1 MADSSSFRFIPQH
14 SLDQPANSKRRNRK
28 GLSLVVPATRPPQTS
43 QAAKTPRI
51 TNAKSLAATPRL
63 ALDNHKSRP
72 YSNGP
77 ICILPNLYL
86 GDEHN
91 ANDTEQL
98 HNLGIGY
105 ILNVAKEV
113 DHPHQQEFASSDI
126 SDNDDDEG
134 GATSP
139 SLSISSSASSASSID
154 TLKSFSFG
162 VGGTDYISRRSSFR
176 MNVDSPTRLASPLD
190 DYGEK
195 CPFSPRGPKSTPRGL
210 KVLRFKPAASS
221 LSFTSAFRATRQEPT
236 LNRTAPKRYPKR
248 LTRRLSSTHSAELRG
263 RRKRHTISEV
273 AQAEDGLQLH
283 QIKYKKLPWT
293 HNHKNLA
300 FELGPALDI
309 IERARTSKRAILVHC
324 QCGVARSASLVIA
337 YVMQAFKISL
347 DQAYDFVKTKSNS
360 ISPNMYLMF
369 QLRDFESHHRL
380 GLDHHKATATKNRL
394 RKCTSMQFDTTTN
407 ITTSTTTTH
416 YIQSSNDTKN
426 QLISN
431 FSKLEFSSSK
441 CASSAD
447 PTNLILTR
455 RSLDDSFYHS
465 YSFRSEPPFT
475 NDLPMYL

>member
-1 MADSSSFRFIPQH
+1 MADSSGFRFIPQH
-14 SLDQPANSKRRNRK
+14 SVDQPANSKRRNRK
-28 GLSLVVPATRPPQTS
+28 GLSLVVPATRPHS
-43 QAAKTPRI
+43 NLAEKTPHV
-51 TNAKSLAATPRL
+51 AHVQKQVKP
-63 ALDNHKSRP
+63 LDNQKQPPYKS
-72 YSNGP
+72 GP
-77 ICILPNLYL
+77 ICILPYLYL

-91 ANDTEQL
+91 ANNTEHL

-113 DHPHQQEFASSDI
+113 DHPNQQDFASSDI
-126 SDNDDDEG
+126 SDNEDDEG

-154 TLKSFSFG
+154 TLTSFSFG
-162 VGGTDYISRRSSFR
+162 VGAAEYPSRRSSFR
-176 MNVDSPTRLASPLD
+176 MNEHSPTRLTLPLD
-190 DYGEK
+190 DYGEN
-195 CPFSPRGPKSTPRGL
+195 CPFSPRGPKPAPRGL
-210 KVLRFKPAASS
+210 KVVRFRPAAPS
-221 LSFTSAFRATRQEPT
+221 LSFTSAFRTTRQEST
-236 LNRTAPKRYPKR
+236 LNKTALKRYPKR
-248 LTRRLSSTHSAELRG
+248 LTRRLSSTHSAELSG
-263 RRKRHTISEV
+263 RRKRHTLSEV
-273 AQAEDGLQLH
+273 AQADDGSQLH

-293 HNHKNLA
+293 HNHENLA

-347 DQAYDFVKTKSNS
+347 NQAYDFVKTKSNS

-369 QLRDFESHHRL
+369 QLRDFETHRRL
-380 GLDHHKATATKNRL
+380 GLDHHKATATKRSL
-394 RKCTSMQFDTTTN
+394 RKCNSMQFDTTT
-407 ITTSTTTTH
+407 H
-416 YIQSSNDTKN
+416 YIQPSDDTKN

-431 FSKLEFSSSK
+431 FSKLEFSSK
-441 CASSAD
+441 CAPSAD
-447 PTNLILTR
+447 PSNLMLTR

>member
-14 SLDQPANSKRRNRK
+14 QLDQPANSKRRNRK
-28 GLSLVVPATRPPQTS
+28 GLSLVVPATRPPLQTS
-43 QAAKTPRI
+43 QVAKTPRI
-51 TNAKSLAATPRL
+51 AKVATPRL
-63 ALDNHKSRP
+63 ALDNQKSRP
-72 YSNGP
+72 YRDGP

-91 ANDTEQL
+91 ANDAEQL

-113 DHPHQQEFASSDI
+113 DHPNQQDFNSSDI

-162 VGGTDYISRRSSFR
+162 VGGTDYMTSRRSSF
-176 MNVDSPTRLASPLD
+176 NLNIDSPTRLVSPLD

-195 CPFSPRGPKSTPRGL
+195 CPFSPRGPKPTPRGL
-210 KVLRFKPAASS
+210 KVLRFRPSASN
-221 LSFTSAFRATRQEPT
+221 LSFTSAFKATRQDPT
-236 LNRTAPKRYPKR
+236 LNRSGPKRYPKR

-263 RRKRHTISEV
+263 RRKRHAINEV
-273 AQAEDGLQLH
+273 AQADDGLQLH

-293 HNHKNLA
+293 HNHENLA

-337 YVMQAFKISL
+337 YVMQAFKVSL

-380 GLDHHKATATKNRL
+380 GLDQHKATATKNRL

-407 ITTSTTTTH
+407 TTTTSTTTTH

-426 QLISN
+426 HLISN

-447 PTNLILTR
+447 PANLILTR